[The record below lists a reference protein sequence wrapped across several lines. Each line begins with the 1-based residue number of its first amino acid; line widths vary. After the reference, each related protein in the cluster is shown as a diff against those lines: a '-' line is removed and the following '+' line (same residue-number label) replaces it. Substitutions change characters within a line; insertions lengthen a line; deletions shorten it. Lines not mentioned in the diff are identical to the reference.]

1 MAATG
6 RARTK
11 PMILVVDDD
20 HDIREVIAESLALDG
35 YLVCAAPNGKIALEQ
50 AHAKRPDLIVL
61 DLMMPVMSGEEFLA
75 ARRED
80 RELAATPVVV
90 ITAAI
95 DSQVE
100 GAAVL
105 LQKPFELETLLA
117 TVSRLCG
124 EGRRLDGPG
133 WSASSQ
139 DLSAY

>member
-6 RARTK
+6 WARQQ

-20 HDIREVIAESLALDG
+20 HDIREVIAESLMQDG
-35 YLVCAAPNGKIALEQ
+35 FLVSTAPNGKVALEQ
-50 AHAKRPDLIVL
+50 AQATRPDLIVL

-80 RELAATPVVV
+80 PELATTPVVV
-90 ITAAI
+90 VTAAF

-117 TVSRLCG
+117 IVARLSRD
-124 EGRRLDGPG
+124 GRTLG
-133 WSASSQ
+133 WPESSQ
-139 DLSAY
+139 DLPAC

>member
-117 TVSRLCG
+117 TVARLCG

>member
-6 RARTK
+6 RARTQ

-20 HDIREVIAESLALDG
+20 QDIRDVIAESLALDG
-35 YLVCAAPNGKIALEQ
+35 YLVRTAPNGKVALEQ

-61 DLMMPVMSGEEFLA
+61 DLMMPVMSGVEFLA

-80 RELAATPVVV
+80 PALATTPVVV
-90 ITAAI
+90 ITAAF

-100 GAAVL
+100 GAALL

-117 TVSRLCG
+117 IVARLCG
-124 EGRRLDGPG
+124 AGHLDGPG
-133 WSASSQ
+133 WPATSQ
-139 DLSAY
+139 DLPAC